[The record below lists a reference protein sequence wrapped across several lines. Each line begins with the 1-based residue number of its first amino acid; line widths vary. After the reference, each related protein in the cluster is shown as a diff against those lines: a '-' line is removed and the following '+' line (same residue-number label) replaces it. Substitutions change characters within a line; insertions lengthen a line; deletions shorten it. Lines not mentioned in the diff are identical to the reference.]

1 MPQRHSIIWLTLVC
15 LSLSNCWGC
24 QSFVDNSEV
33 IRVDASSVVCGTPQE
48 LTRAGV
54 AAMTQCDYA
63 LAETSFKQAIQLD
76 ETYAPAYNNLGRIY
90 FQRGDNKRATAAF
103 ARAMELMPGR
113 PEPVNNIGLVYESA
127 GMLGKAIDF
136 YWQAR
141 ELSPDNVEY
150 MANSLRARIRRG
162 DRGAE
167 IQADLQALRLIEHRP
182 EWTAWVDDNL
192 ALLPGA
198 SRADV
203 GLDSPFAGT
212 PTPKDFIP
220 TVESGSFD
228 LTSPN
233 NQIQQDRDSILFAD

>member
-1 MPQRHSIIWLTLVC
+1 MC
-15 LSLSNCWGC
+15 LSLLGCWGC
-24 QSFVDNSEV
+24 QSLVDNSEV

-54 AAMTQCDYA
+54 MAMQQCKYE
-63 LAETSFKQAIQLD
+63 LAKTYFEQAIQLD

-90 FQRGDNKRATAAF
+90 FQRGDNKRATEAF
-103 ARAMELMPGR
+103 ALAMELMPGR

-141 ELSPDNVEY
+141 ELSPDNPEY

-162 DRGAE
+162 DQGAE
-167 IQADLQALRLIEHRP
+167 IRADLQALRLIEHRP

-192 ALLPGA
+192 ALSPGK
-198 SRADV
+198 SRADTAFDSRFA
-203 GLDSPFAGT
+203 DSPA
-212 PTPKDFIP
+212 PMDSIRKM
-220 TVESGSFD
+220 ESGSFN
-228 LTSPN
+228 LTSPD
-233 NQIQQDRDSILFAD
+233 NQIQQDPVQPNPASIFFAD